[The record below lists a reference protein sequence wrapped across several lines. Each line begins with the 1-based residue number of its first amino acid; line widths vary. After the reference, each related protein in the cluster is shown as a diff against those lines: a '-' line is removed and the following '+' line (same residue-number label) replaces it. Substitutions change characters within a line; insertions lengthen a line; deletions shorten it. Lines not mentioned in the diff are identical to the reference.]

1 MEENREIKKTIN
13 GEKAE
18 VNIRHFYSRPW
29 NFILRYTNNDKELE
43 KKVKQAIVENAV
55 LGANNPHIGY
65 SMSTSGVDTTWTRSG
80 FYHEVA
86 KVNYDVNKLTTD
98 CNTDCSAFV
107 GTIVTIVGHKLG
119 IDNLTKVGIPSTY
132 YMRTT
137 YTNVGFVAF
146 TDSKYL
152 TSTQYLE
159 PGDILVN
166 TASHTAI
173 YVGESNNI
181 SGQSYESSG
190 VSWPSLEIDDT
201 TINLDE
207 INFDFAGSPKNVT
220 YSGERKLG
228 IWIFSKISEFL
239 DYIASII
246 INGIKYSILGYAMA
260 FESIVNNA
268 IRTIEGT

>member
-1 MEENREIKKTIN
+1 M
-13 GEKAE
+13 
-18 VNIRHFYSRPW
+18 
-29 NFILRYTNNDKELE
+29 
-43 KKVKQAIVENAV
+43 KQAIVENAV

-119 IDNLTKVGIPSTY
+119 IDNLTKVGTTATQ
-132 YMRTT
+132 YMKSV
-137 YTNVGFVAF
+137 YTRNGFIAYNE
-146 TDSKYL
+146 SKYL

-166 TASHTAI
+166 TGSHTAI

-190 VSWPSLEIDDT
+190 VSWSSLEIDDT

-228 IWIFSKISEFL
+228 IWIFSKIAEFI
-239 DYIASII
+239 DYIINLI
-246 INGIKYSILGYAMA
+246 LNGIKYSILGYAMA

-268 IRTIEGT
+268 IKAIEGT